1 MPKKPRD
8 YRGELRE
15 VMNALAE
22 AVAEASDE
30 ELLTE
35 AQDAG
40 LALEAEAENVRAVLR
55 RSVEKFKKRKLEQ
68 ARRDYEIAAS
78 TLFTKK
84 YSLPETPRERRSLLT
99 SILTAQPQMQG
110 MLTVQF
116 RELDQLSDDDI
127 ETSLKKLAE
136 LGMLDNLLDKSDEE

>member
-22 AVAEASDE
+22 AVAETSDE
-30 ELLTE
+30 EILAE
-35 AQDAG
+35 AQEAG
-40 LALEAEAENVRAVLR
+40 LDLEAEAESVRAVLR
-55 RSVEKFKKRKLEQ
+55 RSIEKFKKRKLEQ
-68 ARRDYEIAAS
+68 ARRDYELAVSA
-78 TLFTKK
+78 LFTKT
-84 YSLPETPRERRSLLT
+84 YSLPETPQERRSLLT
-99 SILTAQPQMQG
+99 NILAAQPQMQG

-127 ETSLKKLAE
+127 ESSLRKLAE
-136 LGMLDNLLDKSDEE
+136 LGMLDDLSDQSNEE